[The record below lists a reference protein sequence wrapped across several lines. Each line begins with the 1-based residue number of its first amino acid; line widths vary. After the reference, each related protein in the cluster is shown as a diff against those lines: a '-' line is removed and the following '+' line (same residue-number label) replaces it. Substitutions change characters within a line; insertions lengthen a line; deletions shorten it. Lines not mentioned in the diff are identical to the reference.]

1 MDKNLSPFKLNI
13 FGLSNKVHEFG
24 WKIGG
29 SFFEAFE
36 DSLVEKGSFDVSLT
50 LERSETMMVLG
61 IDMKG
66 VANLI
71 CDRSLEEFDLPI
83 HILERVIYKY
93 GEKFEEL
100 DDTLFTIPY
109 EADSLD
115 LSRLFYDLIAVQVPI
130 KRLHPRFVDEND
142 DLDDEDVL
150 VYTSSDELEEEEP
163 EEEQGQ
169 EDNVDPRWSKLIDLN
184 NKLNNDGAS

>member
-13 FGLSNKVHEFG
+13 FGLSNKVHEFE
-24 WKIGG
+24 WEIGD

-36 DSLVEKGSFDVSLT
+36 DSLVEKGSFNVSLT
-50 LERSETMMVLG
+50 LERSETMMVLE

-93 GEKFEEL
+93 GDKFEEL

-142 DLDDEDVL
+142 DLDDDDVL
-150 VYTSSDELEEEEP
+150 VYTSSDELAEEEP

>member
-13 FGLSNKVHEFG
+13 FGLSNKVHEFE
-24 WKIGG
+24 WEIGDL
-29 SFFEAFE
+29 FFEAFE

-50 LERSETMMVLG
+50 LERSETMMVLE
-61 IDMKG
+61 IDIKG

-130 KRLHPRFVDEND
+130 KRLHPSFMDEND

-150 VYTSSDELEEEEP
+150 VYTSSDELAEEEP